1 MTAFFD
7 AWDSSRRRTSHRC
20 TGPSLSSRSPAARS
34 GSWVVSEMRVNEE
47 RGRGVGARER
57 GGGGARSQISRTSR
71 CRRWKWMGSC
81 GEIAGF
87 SRVSS
92 VSSGRVSHAA
102 RVFASRPHASSRRPA
117 RRRPSRARQ
126 SDVSL
131 RIFVCRRS
139 RSELLLQCPPRRRTG
154 HIPASRR
161 CPPRCTHPRVHGIE
175 LASSASF
182 AKRGGSR
189 LASAPRRFSVSG
201 L

>member
-7 AWDSSRRRTSHRC
+7 ACDSSRRRTSHRC
-20 TGPSLSSRSPAARS
+20 TGPSLSSRSPAARR
-34 GSWVVSEMRVNEE
+34 GLWVVSEMRVNEG

-57 GGGGARSQISRTSR
+57 RGGGARSQISRTSR

-126 SDVSL
+126 SDDVSL
-131 RIFVCRRS
+131 RIFVSSLTQNYKYFCSARRADALATS
-139 RSELLLQCPPRRRTG
+139 QLRDDVPRG
-154 HIPASRR
+154 APARG
-161 CPPRCTHPRVHGIE
+161 CME
-175 LASSASF
+175 SS
-182 AKRGGSR
+182 
-189 LASAPRRFSVSG
+189 
-201 L
+201 